1 MRKIAPLLIVGMAVA
16 SAAAAQSPADQLK
29 GRWIFENKAGF
40 CGRSIYDIAGVDADG
55 TVRGT
60 FTCEKIN
67 FYPRLGSAANSNSV
81 KATLTGN
88 HFVMENAFGGG
99 NDLMLNGNKLEGTGK
114 ANRDSPPTPTTF
126 VKQ

>member
-1 MRKIAPLLIVGMAVA
+1 MKKIALILIAGMGMA
-16 SAAAAQSPADQLK
+16 SAAIAQSPADQLK
-29 GRWIFENKAGF
+29 GKWIFENKAGF
-40 CGRSIYDIAGVDADG
+40 CGRSIYDITSVDADG

-60 FTCEKIN
+60 FACEKIN
-67 FYPRLGSAANSNSV
+67 FYPRLGSAANNNSV

-99 NDLMLNGNKLEGTGK
+99 NDLTLNGNKLEGTGK
-114 ANRDSPPTPTTF
+114 ANRDSLPSPTTF